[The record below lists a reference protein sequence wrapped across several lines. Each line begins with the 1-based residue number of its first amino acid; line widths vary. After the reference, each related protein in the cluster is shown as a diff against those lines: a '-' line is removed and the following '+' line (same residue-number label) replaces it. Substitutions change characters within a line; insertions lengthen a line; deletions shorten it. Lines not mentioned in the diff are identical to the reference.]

1 MTPQTKKVV
10 VITISLLSL
19 AGLSYFA
26 YTYFKKKKEEDV
38 LPTPSDTL
46 PTNTPPVITTET
58 GVKTTPTPPI
68 NVENA
73 TTGLKPLSNAEIV
86 NVTKGFQDWMDA
98 FHPNWL
104 VGPSDKKQNL
114 KIDISLGYGRFG
126 TQTKKAISNP
136 TNAKG
141 FASYLITKGYT
152 FGILK
157 RIAMWLSTQGVIFS
171 PA

>member
-38 LPTPSDTL
+38 LPTPSDTI
-46 PTNTPPVITTET
+46 PTT
-58 GVKTTPTPPI
+58 TTPTTTTSGNTNTIPPI
-68 NVENA
+68 IVESP

-86 NVTKGFQDWMDA
+86 SVTKGFQDWMD
-98 FHPNWL
+98 FFNPKWL
-104 VGPSDKKQNL
+104 NDGTNL
-114 KIDISLGYGRFG
+114 NKSTAKGYGRFG
-126 TQTKKAISNP
+126 TQTKKAISNL

-141 FASYLITKGYT
+141 FAIWLLKKGNT
-152 FGILK
+152 NNSLK
-157 RIAMWLSTQGVIFS
+157 RIAMWLSTQGVNF
-171 PA
+171 PMAV

>member
-38 LPTPSDTL
+38 LPTPSDTI
-46 PTNTPPVITTET
+46 PT
-58 GVKTTPTPPI
+58 TTPTTTTSGNTNTIPPI
-68 NVENA
+68 IVESP

-86 NVTKGFQDWMDA
+86 SVTKGFQDWMD
-98 FHPNWL
+98 FFNPKWL
-104 VGPSDKKQNL
+104 NDGTNL
-114 KIDISLGYGRFG
+114 NKSTAKGYGTFG
-126 TQTKKAISNP
+126 KQTKKAISNL

-141 FASYLITKGYT
+141 FAIWLLKKGNTKNS
-152 FGILK
+152 LK
-157 RIAMWLSTQGVIFS
+157 RIAMWLSTQGVNF
-171 PA
+171 PMAV

>member
-38 LPTPSDTL
+38 LPPPLDTTP
-46 PTNTPPVITTET
+46 ITTPI
-58 GVKTTPTPPI
+58 TTPTSNTPTLPPI
-68 NVENA
+68 NVESS

-86 NVTKGFQDWMDA
+86 GATKGFQNWMDA
-98 FHPNWL
+98 FNPNWL
-104 VGPSDKKQNL
+104 VGRSDKKQNL
-114 KIDISLGYGRFG
+114 NKDISLGYGKFG
-126 TQTKKAISNP
+126 SQTKKAISNP

-141 FASYLITKGYT
+141 FASYLIKNGYT
-152 FGILK
+152 VGSLK
-157 RIAMWLSTQGVIFS
+157 RIAMWLSTQGVNF
-171 PA
+171 PMAV